1 MLRLVQEVIHVE
13 DERETNA
20 LIQLLPLPG
29 ANIKRETLKLE
40 SKNFRQSVESV
51 TLLSR
56 DFVTAARALIG
67 IVSFKGGRAQIFE
80 ESLLDGLIR
89 RCLLK
94 LVFDR
99 KLQITELV
107 LGL

>member
-1 MLRLVQEVIHVE
+1 MIHVE

-20 LIQLLPLPG
+20 LIQLLSLPG
-29 ANIKRETLKLE
+29 AIIQRESLKLE
-40 SKNFRQSVESV
+40 CKNLRQSVESV
-51 TLLSR
+51 TLLGR
-56 DFVTAARALIG
+56 DFVTAAGALIG

-89 RCLLK
+89 RCLFK
-94 LVFDR
+94 LVLDR